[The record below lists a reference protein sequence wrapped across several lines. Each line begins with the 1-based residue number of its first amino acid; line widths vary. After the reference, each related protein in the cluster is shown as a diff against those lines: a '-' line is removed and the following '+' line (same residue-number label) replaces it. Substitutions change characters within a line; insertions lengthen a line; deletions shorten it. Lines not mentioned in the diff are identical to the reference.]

1 MIDLNLWRKPNWPLL
16 PFLLSNGTVGGDQ
29 QTLNQLKSSP
39 DSDPINVSLQRPH
52 YYRHKCRHHH
62 HDYHHYHT
70 IWLNVAIIIIWRPWS
85 YQLLPW
91 TQSPSYL
98 QSFPKNVTLYF
109 VKVIK
114 VNFELVGWKKRVKK
128 FIYTI
133 PWCEAKREK
142 TGPFLL
148 CLTNYWCQE
157 MFYEGN
163 KCFSF
168 STQYL
173 WNWVVG
179 VDKTTTTRKIK
190 GIIIFFW

>member
-1 MIDLNLWRKPNWPLL
+1 MHPKYHCLEKSRAHSKLS
-16 PFLLSNGTVGGDQ
+16 FTSSNGSVGGRQ
-29 QTLNQLKSSP
+29 MLNQLKSSP

-98 QSFPKNVTLYF
+98 QSFPKNVTLYS
-109 VKVIK
+109 IK

-128 FIYTI
+128 IYLYNPVMWSKARKNWTV
-133 PWCEAKREK
+133 
-142 TGPFLL
+142 FVMFNQLL
-148 CLTNYWCQE
+148 VP
-157 MFYEGN
+157 GDV
-163 KCFSF
+163 
-168 STQYL
+168 L
-173 WNWVVG
+173 WG
-179 VDKTTTTRKIK
+179 K
-190 GIIIFFW
+190 